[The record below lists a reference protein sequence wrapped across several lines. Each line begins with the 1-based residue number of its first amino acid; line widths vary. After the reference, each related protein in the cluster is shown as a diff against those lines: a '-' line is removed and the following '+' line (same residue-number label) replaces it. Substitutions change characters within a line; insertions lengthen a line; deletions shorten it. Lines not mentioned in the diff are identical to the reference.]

1 LLPSISPRAVITT
14 SAMRSAPGSLKLE
27 GGVGRP
33 RVMPVKPGMRSA
45 RVTQQPEAE
54 NGHGMLNPTGD
65 ASDSSSTNLPRAEA
79 GG

>member
-1 LLPSISPRAVITT
+1 
-14 SAMRSAPGSLKLE
+14 MRSAPGSLKLE

-45 RVTQQPEAE
+45 RVAQQAE